1 MSTAKPIF
9 ASPTKRFAASTI
21 DVAVATCFG
30 WFMVNLITREWYPY
44 RHLAWA
50 LPLTYWI
57 YESYCLKKLDGSS
70 LGRRLFDI
78 QVVSS
83 LGSTE
88 LSFWQTVLRPGVRI
102 VFYGILVLYFSPE
115 PVHQLDVAA
124 LPFLIETAL
133 LFTPVSLTIADIVAR
148 TRVVNT
154 PPPQPHRAPAGPM
167 YSATDAEFGNPL
179 RRPKQPIES
188 NMP

>member
-1 MSTAKPIF
+1 VPLAKPF
-9 ASPTKRFAASTI
+9 LASPMKRLAASTI
-21 DVAVATCFG
+21 DTAIVTCLG

-44 RHLAWA
+44 QYLAWG

-57 YESYCLKKLDGSS
+57 YESFCLTKLDGAS

-83 LGSTE
+83 LGSIN
-88 LSFWQTVLRPGVRI
+88 LSLWQTVLRPAVRI
-102 VFYGILVLYFSPE
+102 ALYAVLVVYFSPT
-115 PVHQLDVAA
+115 PAHLLDVAA

-133 LFTPVSLTIADIVAR
+133 LFTPASLTVADIIAR

-167 YSATDAEFGNPL
+167 YSATDAEFGYPP
-179 RRPKQPIES
+179 RRHK
-188 NMP
+188 